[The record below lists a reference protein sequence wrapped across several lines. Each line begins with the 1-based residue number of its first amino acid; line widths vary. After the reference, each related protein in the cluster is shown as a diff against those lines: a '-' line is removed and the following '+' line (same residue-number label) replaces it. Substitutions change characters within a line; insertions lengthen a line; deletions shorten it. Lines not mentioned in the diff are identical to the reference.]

1 MKKKT
6 IKIYTDGASS
16 GNPGP
21 SGIGFVIYNENGE
34 KLKEYSEYIGLAT
47 NNIAEYS
54 ALIRALEFLKD
65 KENLKIN
72 IFTDSELL
80 VKQLKGLYKVKSK
93 NLKNLYEK
101 VISLLSLFE
110 YELHHIPREENKI
123 ADNLAKKA
131 VEYARKSVIDKSK

>member
-93 NLKNLYEK
+93 NLKYLYEK